1 MQYRVY
7 DPEKD
12 VVAAHRIWRETGW
25 VTSDEPEPGQKL
37 VLRSGRTLVADI
49 DGEAECLTLT
59 VPGAMRYL
67 DAEVPFAAVMAVT
80 TSRVARKQGLA
91 GRLTAQAIALDV
103 ADGAAVSAL
112 GIFEQ
117 GFYNRLGFGNGSYEH
132 WIRFDPATLQVSS
145 PARSP
150 KRLTREHARQ
160 MFDAIQ
166 RRTRGHGAINLH
178 SPSYLE
184 SELIWDKSDF
194 GLGYFDGE
202 DGALSHFIWFN
213 AKGENGPYRVNYIAY
228 GNRAQ
233 FLELMGVI
241 KSFGDQV
248 RMVRMREPAH
258 IQIQDLL
265 HHPFRSRIVSQKSD
279 FATGNDATAYWQVR
293 ICDLQT
299 CLTATHLAG
308 APLRFNLVLSDPIT
322 HYLDGDAPWQGVAGE
337 YVITLGP
344 ESAAQ
349 PGSEVELPTLTAS
362 TGAFTRLWL
371 GVRPAS
377 GLAITDDLRG
387 PDDLLAALDRTL
399 RLPAPHLEWDI

>member
-1 MQYRVY
+1 
-7 DPEKD
+7 
-12 VVAAHRIWRETGW
+12 
-25 VTSDEPEPGQKL
+25 
-37 VLRSGRTLVADI
+37 
-49 DGEAECLTLT
+49 
-59 VPGAMRYL
+59 
-67 DAEVPFAAVMAVT
+67 MAVT

-213 AKGENGPYRVNYIAY
+213 AKEK
-228 GNRAQ
+228 
-233 FLELMGVI
+233 M
-241 KSFGDQV
+241 
-248 RMVRMREPAH
+248 
-258 IQIQDLL
+258 
-265 HHPFRSRIVSQKSD
+265 
-279 FATGNDATAYWQVR
+279 
-293 ICDLQT
+293 
-299 CLTATHLAG
+299 
-308 APLRFNLVLSDPIT
+308 AP
-322 HYLDGDAPWQGVAGE
+322 
-337 YVITLGP
+337 
-344 ESAAQ
+344 
-349 PGSEVELPTLTAS
+349 TAS
-362 TGAFTRLWL
+362 TT
-371 GVRPAS
+371 
-377 GLAITDDLRG
+377 
-387 PDDLLAALDRTL
+387 
-399 RLPAPHLEWDI
+399 

>member
-145 PARSP
+145 PALLP
-150 KRLTREHARQ
+150 KRLTCEHARQ

-166 RRTRGHGAINLH
+166 RRTCATASSTCTRQAIWNWN
-178 SPSYLE
+178 P
-184 SELIWDKSDF
+184 IWDKR
-194 GLGYFDGE
+194 L
-202 DGALSHFIWFN
+202 
-213 AKGENGPYRVNYIAY
+213 
-228 GNRAQ
+228 
-233 FLELMGVI
+233 
-241 KSFGDQV
+241 
-248 RMVRMREPAH
+248 
-258 IQIQDLL
+258 
-265 HHPFRSRIVSQKSD
+265 RSRL
-279 FATGNDATAYWQVR
+279 FRRRGL
-293 ICDLQT
+293 C
-299 CLTATHLAG
+299 
-308 APLRFNLVLSDPIT
+308 
-322 HYLDGDAPWQGVAGE
+322 
-337 YVITLGP
+337 
-344 ESAAQ
+344 AQ
-349 PGSEVELPTLTAS
+349 PFHMVLTPKEKMAPTAS
-362 TGAFTRLWL
+362 TT
-371 GVRPAS
+371 
-377 GLAITDDLRG
+377 
-387 PDDLLAALDRTL
+387 
-399 RLPAPHLEWDI
+399 